1 MLCILA
7 AINRPLIVNRD
18 KPLSWLFIFARS
30 RSLSLLLSL
39 SFSLPLSLS
48 LSLPLFLSFS
58 LLLSPSLPF
67 PYKRILSAA
76 SHMHRK
82 TFCLF
87 SLLASLACLCDAK
100 LYKMGQPS
108 EKQGQNL
115 PSSKQFPVCVVFCSD
130 SGTCLC
136 CSLRIQ
142 TPPALMSP

>member
-18 KPLSWLFIFARS
+18 KPLSWLFIFSLSA
-30 RSLSLLLSL
+30 SLSLFLSA
-39 SFSLPLSLS
+39 SLSLS

-108 EKQGQNL
+108 ENKVKICPL
-115 PSSKQFPVCVVFCSD
+115 VSSFLFVWCFVQTVV
-130 SGTCLC
+130 
-136 CSLRIQ
+136 
-142 TPPALMSP
+142 PACAAHFEYKLHQPL